1 MSLSLQSNRDN
12 QLYDQQLFN
21 SMTSPMRRPLYLPG
35 PMAKG
40 NMFEGLQMFGDAFT
54 DLKNT
59 FSNRKLKKELYKE
72 SLPEYY
78 RYTVEK
84 DPNDPNEYVLDNRDL
99 YDAMIGEGKLRT
111 PDVYQSDMK
120 KYSMVNFDPESGM
133 YNTMYSSRP
142 INEDLYS
149 GYSDIFGEG
158 SKSLAQFLE
167 DMQGNPELMDLIIQ
181 AEGAPEG
188 WFPYMEPD
196 GRMGVTEDPDY
207 LQYYYNTMMGNYKM
221 GGSLPEAQFLG
232 ALKDGWNSFTSGV
245 SDVYDDVSEA
255 VSDAYYNAQDAF
267 IESDVNKFLSNQ
279 LERATGYDDV
289 RNLFSGGFNI
299 VDAVKEKIDD
309 LNLDKVKEKVVEV
322 IEETGDKGKEV
333 VEKVIEKIDPEV
345 RKQIDDL
352 GGVSTYLY
360 GAPMSETLAN
370 VYDAIK
376 EDDFSALEEQFLFDS
391 GLVEDAVSLGQK
403 GLEKLDDLTEYVQEQ
418 FPETAAVLSPFNYT
432 RADAS
437 QSPGDAAIDVGLGK
451 VSNVL
456 NSIVPFYDPFDFGN
470 VDAATMLPRYTGNFD
485 VAFKEAREDLGPGE
499 FFLWKDSDGKVNRYS
514 TSEKIFTEGQDVS
527 LDKLLK
533 EVPTVESG
541 EVLTFLYES
550 IGKEKGITQDQFN
563 QLIRAYDELG
573 HPELRFSPDDQQGL
587 YLGFG
592 PSFAD
597 SQGRD
602 APSFSP
608 YSPGGGVI
616 GLDAS
621 REDFYLEN
629 PIEAFNHIIVEM
641 GHAASYREEGKTGIV
656 TDFAS
661 NFLGSIGNEDM
672 MTREEFEE
680 LGLSSELFT
689 EVQKKFYET
698 DKIGS
703 ADSEEFRAHQYY
715 EPYYALIAY
724 NPFKISD
731 DVLENPKKYGFQDAE
746 EVKQLAKDY
755 TQRYINRDFESSDSR
770 YQGSL
775 SGTLE
780 RLGLGEKE
788 YLEEIFPNLATS
800 RAGSGNFYAPSDVG
814 PGTKAA
820 GFYQADEFKLGGDLA
835 KAQFRTPLEESFAN
849 DPPEK
854 IVTTQSIE
862 KRIDDE
868 DYVLAQNAY
877 LPEIVIEAE
886 RGETTEQDKDPT
898 LGEMLRFDELLNQPE
913 SNEFRINPEYDPNT
927 AIIDNTNV
935 VMPQFDMEGNYMGEG
950 SVNTNISQYLGDSGG
965 DKRSDLEKMEPL
977 LEILDYAALI
987 GAFTPAYPLA
997 YGYSMARAL
1006 QKGDAYAGGADAAAL
1021 IAKRHPAVQAG
1032 LKVFG
1037 KLGPKIPSLINK
1049 FVTKTPARDPIEE
1062 TINNVFDELMSI
1074 PEYSKMGTDYI
1085 MEQAQKI
1092 GQGLYDSYN
1101 TSQQYMGPQS
1111 TSPYQV
1117 REYGGLIKAQAGISF
1132 EQWAA
1137 QNAVRI
1143 SGMNEAEAR
1152 RAYDQDTMDPQE
1164 FGEKYMDIDFTVDE
1178 VPMPRIEDDPETM
1191 PFDLALGD
1199 VEIDEVPMPRL
1210 EDDVVI
1216 ASPTVT
1222 GKKDNLSRFLDSPFA
1237 QGYGAIGRSAVGV
1250 AQGLDQM
1257 FGLDRV
1263 ARQAEDE
1270 SMGMTAADNA
1280 FMVTNPL
1287 MPQGRV
1293 DVNTGLSMTSGGFGL
1308 KAKFGTETEMEV
1320 EADPETIKAL
1330 IDAGVN
1336 VNYI

>member
-59 FSNRKLKKELYKE
+59 FSNRKLKKELYKQ

-99 YDAMIGEGKLRT
+99 YDAMMGEGTLRT
-111 PDVYQSDMK
+111 PDVYQSDLQ

-158 SKSLAQFLE
+158 SKSLGQFLE

-188 WFPYMEPD
+188 FFPYMEPD

-207 LQYYYNTMMGNYKM
+207 LQYYYNTMMGNYEMGGSLPKAQVGISLFDPNAIDAGIGGAGGGAGLRSNPNVSTESLSQLSANLRDFFNRLRGLKLFANEY

-232 ALKDGWNSFTSGV
+232 ALKDGWNSFTTGV

-255 VSDAYYNAQDAF
+255 ISETVEDVKNTAWTYANPYNYT
-267 IESDVNKFLSNQ
+267 
-279 LERATGYDDV
+279 RGTGYDNPVSAIGGYLMGDE
-289 RNLFSGGFNI
+289 NAISGP
-299 VDAVKEKIDD
+299 VDYSGSAGNKDD
-309 LNLDKVKEKVVEV
+309 
-322 IEETGDKGKEV
+322 
-333 VEKVIEKIDPEV
+333 
-345 RKQIDDL
+345 
-352 GGVSTYLY
+352 
-360 GAPMSETLAN
+360 
-370 VYDAIK
+370 
-376 EDDFSALEEQFLFDS
+376 
-391 GLVEDAVSLGQK
+391 
-403 GLEKLDDLTEYVQEQ
+403 
-418 FPETAAVLSPFNYT
+418 
-432 RADAS
+432 
-437 QSPGDAAIDVGLGK
+437 
-451 VSNVL
+451 
-456 NSIVPFYDPFDFGN
+456 
-470 VDAATMLPRYTGNFD
+470 
-485 VAFKEAREDLGPGE
+485 AFAQAREELGPGKSFIYDGVRYTTDYYGQTE
-499 FFLWKDSDGKVNRYS
+499 DKNTKNVLGMLQEGIGEDYDQATYDRFIEVWNQMGQPPLNYGADYEPGFLAGFSPSFQEVTDVASSVAGKPSRVAPHVNPITSPSSGGNIYVTEDKFVREDNPTDYENLMEWYVKELSHSKQLREQGRLDFMKDYIKDLFHAHGDQLS
-514 TSEKIFTEGQDVS
+514 TYKTPG
-527 LDKLLK
+527 
-533 EVPTVESG
+533 TVEH
-541 EVLTFLYES
+541 EAHEIL
-550 IGKEKGITQDQFN
+550 EKPM
-563 QLIRAYDELG
+563 LEYV
-573 HPELRFSPDDQQGL
+573 
-587 YLGFG
+587 FG
-592 PSFAD
+592 TSD
-597 SQGRD
+597 
-602 APSFSP
+602 
-608 YSPGGGVI
+608 
-616 GLDAS
+616 
-621 REDFYLEN
+621 
-629 PIEAFNHIIVEM
+629 
-641 GHAASYREEGKTGIV
+641 
-656 TDFAS
+656 
-661 NFLGSIGNEDM
+661 
-672 MTREEFEE
+672 
-680 LGLSSELFT
+680 
-689 EVQKKFYET
+689 
-698 DKIGS
+698 
-703 ADSEEFRAHQYY
+703 
-715 EPYYALIAY
+715 Y
-724 NPFKISD
+724 N
-731 DVLENPKKYGFQDAE
+731 YG
-746 EVKQLAKDY
+746 
-755 TQRYINRDFESSDSR
+755 
-770 YQGSL
+770 GSL
-775 SGTLE
+775 
-780 RLGLGEKE
+780 
-788 YLEEIFPNLATS
+788 P
-800 RAGSGNFYAPSDVG
+800 
-814 PGTKAA
+814 
-820 GFYQADEFKLGGDLA
+820 

-854 IVTTQSIE
+854 IVSTLEKS
-862 KRIDDE
+862 KRIGDE
-868 DYVLAQNAY
+868 DYEISMNSY

-886 RGETTEQDKDPT
+886 RGEQDKGST

-950 SVNTNISQYLGDSGG
+950 SVNTNVSQYLGDSGG

-977 LEILDYAALI
+977 LEILDYAALV

-1006 QKGDAYAGGADAAAL
+1006 QKRDPYAGGADLVAL
-1021 IAKRHPAVQAG
+1021 GAKRHPAVQGG

-1049 FVTKTPARDPIEE
+1049 LITKTPARDPIEE
-1062 TINNVFDELMSI
+1062 SIYNVYDELMSI

-1092 GQGLYDSYN
+1092 GQGLYDSYKR
-1101 TSQQYMGPQS
+1101 SQQYQGAAQS

-1117 REYGGLIKAQAGISF
+1117 REYGGLIKAQAGLSF

-1216 ASPTVT
+1216 ADPTVT

-1263 ARQAEDE
+1263 ARQAKEDL
-1270 SMGMTAADNA
+1270 MKTTAADNA